1 MSPFGFTLKRM
12 LVVSF
17 QQDFSVYFLQPS
29 VITSHPGR
37 CRGATTQHDA
47 ATTRL
52 HGGDVV
58 LFFFFFFVKFH

>member
-1 MSPFGFTLKRM
+1 MSQFGFTLKRM

-52 HGGDVV
+52 HGGDGV
-58 LFFFFFFVKFH
+58 LFFFVRLH